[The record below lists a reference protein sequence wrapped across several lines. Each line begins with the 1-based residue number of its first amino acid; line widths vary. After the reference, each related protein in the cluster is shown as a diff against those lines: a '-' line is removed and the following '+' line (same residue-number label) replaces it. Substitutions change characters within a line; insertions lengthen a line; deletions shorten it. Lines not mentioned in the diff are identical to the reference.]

1 VHVQIEQDVL
11 EVRLAV
17 WEKVL
22 GLMGNIRVPLGD
34 VSDVRF
40 VENPLRETMRSGT
53 LKVGLRLP
61 WVIYVARSIRL
72 DRAFVVRRGVS
83 GLSFEIANRGTLKRV
98 LVSAPQAGELVARL
112 GSSD

>member
-1 VHVQIEQDVL
+1 MQVQIEQDVL

-40 VENPLRETMRSGT
+40 VEDPVRETMRSAT

-83 GLSFEIANRGTLKRV
+83 GLSFEIADHGTLKHV
-98 LVSAPQAGELVARL
+98 LISTPGARELVARL
-112 GSSD
+112 GGSS